1 MNNYKIKK
9 LANGLPII
17 SLPVASMKTAT
28 ILVMFKTGSKYED
41 RRTSGLS
48 HFLEHM
54 FFKGTEKYPDTL
66 SLSSALDAIGA
77 EYNAFTSKEY
87 TGYFIKTASA
97 KMPVAVNIIHE
108 MLEKSKFDAAEI
120 EREKGVIIEEFN
132 MYQDNPLMLIEDI
145 LEECLYGDTPAGWST
160 IGTKKNIKSF
170 KRQDFLDY
178 FNRQYGSKS
187 MYILLAGSWPKSLDR
202 NLVNLFKSVKKNK
215 WQDKPLLK
223 EKQSVPQVKVHY
235 KKTDQ
240 VTLSLAVRAFPA
252 GDKDEAALRIL
263 SVILGGAMSSRL
275 FIRLR
280 ERQGLAYHVR
290 TMTELSSDAGYLSTR
305 AGVPLIKLDQ
315 SIKTILEEY
324 KKLSIETVPAKE
336 LKKAKD
342 FYVSHLTMQ
351 LESSDDIAS
360 FYGRQVILPKPL
372 VKPVEM
378 IRKIQAVKAE
388 DVQRVA
394 KRIFISRHLN
404 LALIGDIKDPAG
416 LKKGL
421 HFQDLKDR
429 NLIKFRP
436 KNKAEFY

>member
-9 LANGLPII
+9 LNNGLPII
-17 SLPVASMKTAT
+17 TLPVKSMKTAT
-28 ILVMFKTGSKYED
+28 ILIMFKTGSKYED

-97 KMPVAVNIIHE
+97 KIPVAVNIIHE
-108 MLEKSKFDAAEI
+108 MLEKSKFDAEEI

-132 MYQDNPLMLIEDI
+132 MYQDNPLMWIEDV
-145 LEECLYGDTPAGWST
+145 LEECLYGDTPFGWST

-170 KRQDFLDY
+170 TRQDFLDY

-187 MYILLAGSWPKSLDR
+187 MYILLAGAWPKSLDR
-202 NLVNLFKSVKKNK
+202 NLVNLFQSVKKNK
-215 WQDKPLLK
+215 WQDKPVLK
-223 EKQSVPQVKVHY
+223 EKQSAPQIRVHH

-252 GDKDEAALRIL
+252 GDKDESALRIL
-263 SVILGGAMSSRL
+263 SIILGGSMSSRL

-290 TMTELSSDAGYLSTR
+290 AITELSSDSGYLTTR
-305 AGVPLIKLDQ
+305 AGVPLAKLGQ
-315 SIKTILEEY
+315 SVKTILEEY
-324 KKLSIETVPAKE
+324 KKMCLEPVPAKE

-342 FYVSHLTMQ
+342 FYISHLTMQ

-372 VKPVEM
+372 VKPSEM
-378 IRKIQAVKAE
+378 IKKIQAIKAE
-388 DVQRVA
+388 DIRRVA
-394 KRIFISRHLN
+394 NRIFISRHLN
-404 LALIGDIKDPAG
+404 LALIGDIKNTSE
-416 LKKGL
+416 LKKIL
-421 HFQDLKDR
+421 HF
-429 NLIKFRP
+429 
-436 KNKAEFY
+436 

>member
-1 MNNYKIKK
+1 MNNYKLKR

-17 SLPVASMKTAT
+17 SLPVPSMKTAT

-66 SLSSALDAIGA
+66 SLSSALDEIGA

-108 MLEKSKFDAAEI
+108 LLEKSKFDATEI

-160 IGTKKNIKSF
+160 IGTKKTIKSF
-170 KRQDFLDY
+170 KRQDFIDY
-178 FNRQYGSKS
+178 FKRQYGSKS
-187 MYILLAGSWPKSLDR
+187 MYILLAGAWPKDLDR
-202 NLVNLFKSVKKNK
+202 KLRQLFESVKRNK
-215 WQDKPLLK
+215 WQDKPLIK
-223 EKQSVPQVKVHY
+223 DKQNAPQVKVHY

-240 VTLSLAVRAFPA
+240 VTLSLAVRAFPD
-252 GDKDEAALRIL
+252 GDPDESALGIL
-263 SVILGGAMSSRL
+263 SIILGGSMSSRL
-275 FIRLR
+275 FINLR

-290 TMTELSSDAGYLSTR
+290 TMTELSSDAGYLTTR
-305 AGVPLIKLDQ
+305 AGVPLLKLEQ
-315 SIKTILEEY
+315 SIKTILGEY
-324 KKLSIETVPAKE
+324 KKISLEAVPAKE

-360 FYGRQVILPKPL
+360 FYGRQVIMPSPV
-372 VKPVEM
+372 VKPSEM
-378 IRKIQAVKAE
+378 IRKIKAVKAE
-388 DVQRVA
+388 DIKRVA

-404 LALIGDIKDPAG
+404 LALIGDIKNPAR
-416 LKKGL
+416 LKKIL
-421 HFQDLKDR
+421 HF
-429 NLIKFRP
+429 
-436 KNKAEFY
+436 